1 MSRTSLRIVDMAC
14 VGPWGDTIEG
24 MASYIE
30 APALQAQAAAAQ
42 VPGFIESAFPPLV
55 YQMIRSHMDSGNVR
69 DPARLAIVL
78 ASALGDTGTA
88 DCASRNLLA
97 GQVHNPLLF
106 YQSVP
111 NSILGYAA
119 RQYGLTGLMTA
130 LAHAGDGLSAL
141 LETAMLYSELPD
153 VEQVLIIGVELR
165 SDRADELLAE
175 LTEGKAMRAC
185 DQAVSLLLE
194 RSSGEDVSEAG
205 SSEARVWADDT
216 TAVVY
221 IEEVRGQ
228 SAADSSDRPARPL
241 AGNQGLADLAIAASR
256 ISRGEM
262 AAPAAVYDD
271 LFGGGG
277 YAVTLNR

>member
-1 MSRTSLRIVDMAC
+1 SPVDERSPSS
-14 VGPWGDTIEG
+14 VQP
-24 MASYIE
+24 
-30 APALQAQAAAAQ
+30 PADERPLNAVQPAVDELPLTAKPAQ

-78 ASALGDTGTA
+78 ASALGDTGTS
-88 DCASRNLLA
+88 DRASRNLLA

-119 RQYGLTGLMTA
+119 RQYGLTGLMTT

-141 LETAMLYSELPD
+141 LEMAMLYSELPD
-153 VEQVLIIGVELR
+153 VEQVLVIGVELR

-175 LTEGKAMRAC
+175 LTEGDAMRAC
-185 DQAVSLLLE
+185 DHAVALLLE
-194 RSSGEDVSEAG
+194 RSSGDGA
-205 SSEARVWADDT
+205 A
-216 TAVVY
+216 VY
-221 IEEVRGQ
+221 IEEVGGQ